1 MRSGAC
7 GRCGRS
13 IVWAVT
19 GRGGKMPLDM
29 DSDDGDFVLPSTD
42 EDTGLP
48 NVRRRIYF
56 TDDVEL
62 QRYRF
67 HVCAG
72 DRQLTAA

>member
-1 MRSGAC
+1 
-7 GRCGRS
+7 
-13 IVWAVT
+13 
-19 GRGGKMPLDM
+19 MPLDM
-29 DSDDGDFVLPSTD
+29 DSEDGDFVLPSTD
-42 EDTGLP
+42 EESGLP